1 MQVSI
6 HAPARGATIY
16 GDYVCRDCLVSI
28 HAPARGATR
37 LDVELTI
44 CHNVSIHAPARGATG
59 TRVAMPLGGTGFNP
73 RARAGRD
80 ALVGGS
86 LGARERFNPRARA
99 GRDGFW
105 SGFPGGGIKFQS
117 TRPRGARRGD
127 RCCPPSGENVSIHAP
142 ARGATVCQE
151 SPLFSSGYNEHSD
164 DLDSSA
170 GKSCASSG
178 EGSIFL
184 FYYATIEHS
193 PICRKKRR
201 A

>member
-1 MQVSI
+1 MLERLKTEGEFQSTR
-6 HAPARGATIY
+6 PRGARPAMPLSRAQAAQFQSTRPRGARRVIFSNK
-16 GDYVCRDCLVSI
+16 GGSKDVSI

-37 LDVELTI
+37 SGLPGRLRRV
-44 CHNVSIHAPARGATG
+44 VSIHAPARGATAFS
-59 TRVAMPLGGTGFNP
+59 VQSCHDEDGFNP

-80 ALVGGS
+80 
-86 LGARERFNPRARA
+86 
-99 GRDGFW
+99 
-105 SGFPGGGIKFQS
+105 
-117 TRPRGARRGD
+117 
-127 RCCPPSGENVSIHAP
+127 
-142 ARGATVCQE
+142 VCQE

-184 FYYATIEHS
+184 FYYATIELS
-193 PICRKKRR
+193 TICRKKRR